1 MKLTDLFESVA
12 DLLKGDHFYHSVRND
27 EDIIKIFQQGLRAG
41 TNVSLDTQGQSFEDE
56 GGTILVFKKSDYT
69 IKLKDYQSDGV
80 VTQGSGKPIAI
91 IKDTSIHTRKGF
103 SAEELEAEW
112 NDLEQQMEKLGKATG
127 KSLEEV
133 KNFSYVMKNK
143 VPDWLTQQ
151 QFDRLKR
158 LSKQVDELF
167 VKLDLLGEKDL
178 IPEITSADV
187 LKQYKVHK
195 VPVYELPARFQE

>member
-1 MKLTDLFESVA
+1 MPSTRYRCGPSAQTAPRTAPVQITVSGPTSA
-12 DLLKGDHFYHSVRND
+12 IVTGRLLSNGAEAKWASIRSAPLSISSKAC
-27 EDIIKIFQQGLRAG
+27 E
-41 TNVSLDTQGQSFEDE
+41 
-56 GGTILVFKKSDYT
+56 
-69 IKLKDYQSDGV
+69 
-80 VTQGSGKPIAI
+80 PIAI